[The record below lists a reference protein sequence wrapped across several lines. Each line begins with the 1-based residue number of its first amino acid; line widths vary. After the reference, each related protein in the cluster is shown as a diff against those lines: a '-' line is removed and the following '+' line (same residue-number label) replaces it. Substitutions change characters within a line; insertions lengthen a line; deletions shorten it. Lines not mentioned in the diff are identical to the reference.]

1 MATANGHGL
10 QSLRQEV
17 LEAGLC
23 TYCGACSGLC
33 PYLRPFQGRI
43 AVLDPCPVVQGRCY
57 SFCPRTGL
65 DMDALTQALHGTGYD
80 GSPLG
85 PVRRVLMAR
94 SRDPE
99 VLAHAQYGGV
109 VTTLVCLAL
118 DEGLVQGAVLT
129 RSQGGIPQGV
139 VATRREEVLQ
149 CAGSHYLA
157 SPTLEALNRL
167 SPRTVPVAV
176 VGTPCQ
182 MLALAKMRLS
192 PLAQRS
198 NIGKVSLTIGLFCTW
213 ALSHKFLEML
223 STVASPERVRKTDVP
238 PPPAR
243 VFEVHT
249 EAGVVALPLDAV
261 RAYIPPA
268 CTLCADMT
276 AEMADLSVG
285 SAEGVP
291 GWNTVLVRT
300 PRGETLVER
309 AVARGLL
316 AVDALPQANLE
327 HLTESAQVKKRRAL
341 QNLAQRSG
349 RPTDFLYLRL
359 SREVAGRL
367 LGTP

>member
-1 MATANGHGL
+1 MASTNGAGL
-10 QSLRQEV
+10 RRLRQEV
-17 LEAGLC
+17 LEVGLC

-33 PYLRPFQGRI
+33 PYLRPFQGHI
-43 AVLDPCPVVQGRCY
+43 AVLDPCPVVQGRCF
-57 SFCPRTGL
+57 SFCPRNAL
-65 DMDALTQALHGTGYD
+65 DMDALSHSFYGVPYN

-85 PVRRVLMAR
+85 TVRRVLMAR

-99 VLAHAQYGGV
+99 ILARAQYGGV
-109 VTTLVCLAL
+109 VTTLVALAL
-118 DEGLVQGAVLT
+118 SEGLVGGAVLT
-129 RSQGGIPQGV
+129 RSAGGVPHGV
-139 VATRREEVLQ
+139 VAINREEVLR
-149 CAGSHYLA
+149 CSGSNYLA
-157 SPTLEALNRL
+157 APTLEALNRL
-167 SPRTVPVAV
+167 PPHSGRVAV

-182 MLALAKMRLS
+182 MLALGKMRLS

-213 ALSHKFLEML
+213 ALSYKFLGFL
-223 STVASPERVRKTDVP
+223 SSVAPPDKVRKTDVP

-249 EAGVVALPLDAV
+249 EDGVVSLPLDDV
-261 RAYIPPA
+261 RAYIPQA

-300 PRGETLVER
+300 QQGEALVER
-309 AVARGLL
+309 AIACGLL
-316 AVDALPQANLE
+316 QVDDLPKANLE
-327 HLTESAQVKKRRAL
+327 HLTESALIKKRRAL

-349 RPTDFLYLRL
+349 RQDDFLYLRL
-359 SREVAGRL
+359 RGAVASQI
-367 LGTP
+367 LGV